1 MYEASK
7 PNNFIKF
14 NEVCFFSVANASRG
28 LYFLIV
34 FHTFLIL
41 VVTYVTPTAGVGY
54 REKTHLVKLN
64 EVVGRS
70 NSGLFITTIGQ
81 Y

>member
-1 MYEASK
+1 MYVSLYLT
-7 PNNFIKF
+7 
-14 NEVCFFSVANASRG
+14 

-34 FHTFLIL
+34 FHTFLTL

-64 EVVGRS
+64 EVVGFRCFVHHDEK
-70 NSGLFITTIGQ
+70 GTL
-81 Y
+81 